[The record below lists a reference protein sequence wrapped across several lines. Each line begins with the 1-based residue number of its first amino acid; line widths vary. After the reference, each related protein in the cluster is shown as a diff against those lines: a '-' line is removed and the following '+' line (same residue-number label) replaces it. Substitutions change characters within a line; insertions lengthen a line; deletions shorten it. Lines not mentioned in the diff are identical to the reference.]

1 MKFKDLGIHN
11 PVLEGV
17 EAMGFEEATPIQEQA
32 IPVILN
38 NKDLLACAQTGTG
51 KTAAFLLP
59 VLQKISDASGD
70 ASGDGSINT
79 LIIVPTRELAV
90 QIDNQIQ
97 GLGYFVGVSSIA
109 IYGGGDG
116 SSWDNQ
122 KKALV
127 KGADIIVATPGRF
140 IAHIN
145 QEYVKLDTVKHF
157 ILDEADRMLDMG
169 FYDDIKLIMK
179 HLPQK
184 RQNLMFSATMPPN
197 IRKLTNE
204 VLKEPEQISLAMSKP
219 AENILQAAFLTYD
232 GQKAELLK
240 HLLQARKM
248 NSVIVFSSKKA
259 SVDQLT
265 REFKKLGI
273 QAEAIHSG
281 LEQSKRE
288 QVLQDFTN
296 KQIHVLVATDVVSR
310 GIDITGIEM
319 VVNYNVPQDAEDYV
333 HRIGRTARASSD
345 GIAFTFIN
353 EDDMNRFGK
362 IEKLIEKEIRKV
374 KLPAHLGDGPTYDP
388 NRRESKPFRGKKKG
402 RR

>member
-1 MKFKDLGIHN
+1 M
-11 PVLEGV
+11 LEGV
-17 EAMGFEEATPIQEQA
+17 EAMGYEEATPIQEQG

-38 NKDLLACAQTGTG
+38 NRDLLACAQTGTG

-59 VLQKISDASGD
+59 VLQKICDDPNRGD
-70 ASGDGSINT
+70 INA

-97 GLGYFVGVSSIA
+97 GLGYFAGVSSIA

-145 QEYVKLDTVKHF
+145 QEYVNLDTVKHF

-169 FYDDIKLIMK
+169 FYDDIKLIKK

-197 IRKLTNE
+197 IKKLTND
-204 VLKEPEQISLAMSKP
+204 VLNDPAQISLALSKP
-219 AENILQAAFLTYD
+219 AENIVQAAFLTYD

-259 SVDQLT
+259 QVDQLT
-265 REFKKLGI
+265 REFQKLGI

-288 QVLQDFTN
+288 KVLQDFTN

-374 KLPAHLGDGPTYDP
+374 KLPAHLGDGPVYDP
-388 NRRESKPFRGKKKG
+388 NRRESKPFRGKNKG